1 MIRIGAVTID
11 VSHPRAFATKINENL
26 ADRAA
31 YTAVFN
37 DCFRLDE
44 EVEAFAKDFNLTI
57 YKDLD
62 EMIDN
67 IDIGFVHCC
76 NWDKHLDYAMAF
88 INKGKPVFIDKPIVG
103 NTADLAKYQ
112 ALVKA
117 GARILG
123 TSALRYA
130 FEVQDMKKEF
140 AEKGIKA
147 LHSIVTVGLD
157 DFNYAIHAVE
167 EICGIHYPAHPVST
181 RHFATTAA
189 EGQTIEHYFVKFDDN
204 STAEYICGSPRFGKF
219 NTIVIS
225 SGTPADDK
233 CLAIDTSRVYL
244 AMLQQV
250 ELELKGEPNILASSD
265 RTEEAIRIMLAG
277 KASLENGDI
286 EVKLNSGLLDNT
298 YFDGYAFETGYAR
311 AAGYADYT
319 AERK

>member
-1 MIRIGAVTID
+1 MIKIGAVTID
-11 VSHPRAFATKINENL
+11 VSHPNAFSGKLIENNM
-26 ADRAA
+26 DMR
-31 YTAVFN
+31 YVAVFN
-37 DCFRLDE
+37 DGFRSKA
-44 EVEAFAKDFNLTI
+44 EVEKFAQDRDLKI
-57 YKDLD
+57 Y
-62 EMIDN
+62 DN
-67 IDIGFVHCC
+67 IDEMVDAVDIGFIHCC
-76 NWDKHLDYAMAF
+76 NWDKHLNYAMAF

-112 ALVKA
+112 ALIKA

-130 FEVQDMKKEF
+130 FEVQDVKKEF

-167 EICGIHYPAHPVST
+167 EICGIHYPARPVST

-219 NTIVIS
+219 NTMIIT
-225 SGTPADDK
+225 SGAPADDK
-233 CLAIDTSRVYL
+233 CFVVDTSKVYL

-298 YFDGYAFETGYAR
+298 YFDGYAFETGYHKVVLFAIF
-311 AAGYADYT
+311 
-319 AERK
+319 